1 MQTSSIQTLY
11 YTNRIPLEVE
21 DVADSLLAFKALI
34 ERTPDLLIRLFP
46 TISIQSVSLTVERV
60 AAGSLLEDLAVKFI
74 WGNQERLDADIE
86 SARQTLQIQEL
97 IKNPVFL
104 STLIFSLIAAGSLY
118 VLNKSNATEPQKA
131 PVVAMQ
137 NNILLIGSQISGIN
151 QQVIGSAAEA
161 VVQANP
167 QLARDAIRAVAP
179 AKREEGATVSAGKDS
194 EVTVSAEAVRAI
206 PTVVQNEEVVESIE
220 DLFNVEV
227 QIRATDL
234 DSTRRGWAA
243 VVPAL
248 GDRRIKV
255 HLDIG
260 VQPGK
265 LTAKPAVR
273 ADLTVVFKRDG
284 AGEKVPVLIYI
295 RKVRR

>member
-11 YTNRIPLEVE
+11 YTNRVPLEVE
-21 DVADSLLAFKALI
+21 DVADSLIAFKGLI
-34 ERTPDLLIRLFP
+34 EKTPDLLILLFP

-74 WGNQERLDADIE
+74 WGNQEQLDADIL
-86 SARQTLQIQEL
+86 SARQTLKIQEL
-97 IKNPVFL
+97 IRNPVFL

-118 VLNKSNATEPQKA
+118 VLAKFNATESQKA

-137 NNILLIGSQISGIN
+137 NNILMIGSQISGLD
-151 QQVIGSAAEA
+151 QSAIGSAAQA

-179 AKREEGATVSAGKDS
+179 AKREDGATLSAGKDS
-194 EVTVSAEAVRAI
+194 EVVVGSEAVKAI
-206 PTVVQNEEVVESIE
+206 PSVVQSEEVVESIE

-255 HLDIG
+255 HLDLG
-260 VQPGK
+260 VQPTK
-265 LTAKPAVR
+265 LMAKPAVR
-273 ADLTVVFKRDG
+273 ADLTVVFKRDT

>member
-1 MQTSSIQTLY
+1 M
-11 YTNRIPLEVE
+11 
-21 DVADSLLAFKALI
+21 I
-34 ERTPDLLIRLFP
+34 EKTPELLIKLFP

-60 AAGSLLEDLAVKFI
+60 AAGSLFEDLAVKFI
-74 WGNQERLDADIE
+74 WGNQEQLDADIQ
-86 SARQTLQIQEL
+86 SARQTLRIQEL

-137 NNILLIGSQISGIN
+137 NNILMIGSQISGLN
-151 QQVIGSAAEA
+151 QQAIGSAAEA

-179 AKREEGATVSAGKDS
+179 AKREDGASLSAGKGSNVVVD
-194 EVTVSAEAVRAI
+194 ADAVKAI
-206 PTVVQNEEVVESIE
+206 PSVVQNEEVVESIE
-220 DLFNVEV
+220 DLFNTEV

-243 VVPAL
+243 VVPVL

-260 VQPGK
+260 VQPTK
-265 LTAKPAVR
+265 LITKPAVR
-273 ADLTVVFKRDG
+273 ADLTVVFKRD
-284 AGEKVPVLIYI
+284 ASGEKVPVLIYI